1 MRATRLVFLLM
12 GLQLLAAQPKA
23 AEAVVDPVELLRPL
37 RALQDR
43 VAQGDAEA
51 RAGASALLGNIGE
64 ALRRVDAEAW
74 KKPRNVRAALAF
86 TLSGGEPGI
95 LQTILGLGV
104 ALENERLVQGAL
116 AYARGGGGEAQ
127 ELIGDISALTLDPLI
142 AGHVALVQAE
152 LVAHSNPGRAIAL
165 LDEARLL
172 APGTLVEEAALRRQ
186 VSLVGAAGRPEM
198 LEALSGQYLRR
209 FPRSFYAG
217 SFKQQFA
224 AELVGRKGAPL
235 DTARLDAALLPL
247 EATEQRDL
255 YLLIAT
261 EAIARGRMEL
271 VRHAAGKAWRRAG
284 NGTPQHMRAV
294 TYEAAALIVTGD
306 FEAGF
311 AALAGVERTKLEGE
325 DVELLDAALSVA
337 EHIRQLPAASAEP
350 GPPPPG
356 ARASAKIEAARA
368 AVARVDAML
377 LRTGQ

>member
-1 MRATRLVFLLM
+1 MMCVSCLAFLLL
-12 GLQLLAAQPKA
+12 GLQLLLAPATA
-23 AEAVVDPVELLRPL
+23 AEAVDPVELLRPL

-43 VAQGDAEA
+43 IAQGDAEA
-51 RAGASALLGNIGE
+51 GAAASVMLRRIGE

-86 TLSGGEPGI
+86 SLSGGDPGI
-95 LQTILGLGV
+95 LETILGSGV
-104 ALENERLVQGAL
+104 AQENERLVQGAL
-116 AYARGGGGEAQ
+116 AYARGRGGEAH

-142 AGHVALVQAE
+142 AGHVALIQAE
-152 LVAHSNPGRAIAL
+152 LVANSNPGRAIAL

-172 APGTLVEEAALRRQ
+172 APGTLIEEAALRRQ
-186 VSLVGAAGRPEM
+186 VSLVAAAGQPER

-209 FPRSFYAG
+209 FPRSFYVG

-224 AELVGRKGAPL
+224 AELVGRKAAAL
-235 DTARLDAALLPL
+235 DTARLDAALMPL

-261 EAIARGRMEL
+261 EAIARGRMQL
-271 VRHAAGKAWRRAG
+271 VRHAAGKALRRADRE
-284 NGTPQHMRAV
+284 TPQHMRAL

-311 AALAGVERTKLEGE
+311 TALAAVDRAKLEGE

-337 EHIRQLPAASAEP
+337 EHIGQLPAASAET
-350 GPPPPG
+350 GPPPAG
-356 ARASAKIEAARA
+356 AMASAKVVAARA
-368 AVARVDAML
+368 LVAGVDTML
-377 LRTGQ
+377 SRGRP